1 MNFIKYN
8 SIENAT
14 NKTIEHFKT
23 KHPNVANGKFYITEK
38 IHGANFSVYVS
49 KDEIKFAKR
58 TDFLSDNS
66 SFFSF
71 QRLKDK
77 HNFKIIQ
84 DSNILKQDDVDYL
97 IIYGELCGGSYPY
110 MPVIPNVSKVQ
121 KEIAYSNDIEF
132 VVFDIV
138 IVYKSG
144 NKIPIGYYHIVSF
157 CNKYK
162 LNYTPML
169 FEGTLDECLEWSS
182 KHKAD
187 ESEIY
192 KLFNM
197 PKLDIP
203 NIREGHVIKPMFE
216 SFFKESRLCIFKDK
230 NEKFK
235 ERENATNSE
244 KPIAE
249 YSIEFN
255 DKLNELDSMICINRF
270 NNVVSKFGDYTIK
283 NFRDIMTLLYEDI
296 VEEADI
302 SKLSEIDQH
311 NLKRMLLNKV
321 GKFLADNKQE
331 LF

>member
-1 MNFIKYN
+1 MKFIKYS

-14 NKTIEHFKT
+14 NKTIEMFKT
-23 KHPNVANGKFYITEK
+23 KHPNVANGMFYLEEK

-58 TDFLSDNS
+58 TDFLSGTS

-144 NKIPIGYYHIVSF
+144 NKLVLDYGNMERF
-157 CNKYK
+157 CNVYE
-162 LNYTPML
+162 LVYTPML

-203 NIREGHVIKPMFE
+203 NIREGHVIKPLFE
-216 SFFKESRLCIFKDK
+216 SFFKESRLGIFKDK

-235 ERENATNSE
+235 EQKNATNE
-244 KPIAE
+244 KIVNS
-249 YSIEFN
+249 YSVEFN
-255 DKLNELDSMICINRF
+255 NKLNELESMICLNRF
-270 NNVVSKFGDYTIK
+270 NNVVSKFGEYTIK
-283 NFRDIMTLLYEDI
+283 DFRSLMTLLYEDV

-302 SKLSEIDQH
+302 SMFSEIEQH
-311 NLKRMLLNKV
+311 ELKRNLLSKV
-321 GKFLADNKQE
+321 GKFLANNKQE